1 MIFLGSS
8 VSSNQ
13 QRGASHQHRH
23 HNPNHHQSP
32 RQLVDIRTIEVRL
45 IRECGSNNSSSSS
58 SSNDGYGFTLR
69 PTTSAPTTHPSAD
82 NSSSPN
88 SSNSKSL
95 SHRSFVVTLIRPSS
109 SAERLITKFLLVFS
123 FLFLL
128 LSSHLFFAHFYM
140 SLLIYFPTFSVRL
153 KCQSKLINGLLLL
166 SGMARFKWVIAW
178 YPSTAGTWLAPV

>member
-1 MIFLGSS
+1 MSRWRAFRLPVPAAAAVIIIITRADVFVCFLLIFLGSS

-82 NSSSPN
+82 NTSSPN

-128 LSSHLFFAHFYM
+128 LSSHPFFAHFYICLY
-140 SLLIYFPTFSVRL
+140 SFTFPPFQFV
-153 KCQSKLINGLLLL
+153 
-166 SGMARFKWVIAW
+166 
-178 YPSTAGTWLAPV
+178 